1 MESSNIKLSSFCGK
15 ILIFLLSFFFSN
27 FWCLFLKKTSHF
39 FLQHTHCPQIIN
51 GTLTETETEEE
62 KEDEFEEVRKDALE
76 GGEPPIS
83 SRDFQNKFDRVERR
97 RKNFRQNIK
106 KEMKEENEEDVEN
119 EIEQPDVSE
128 L

>member
-1 MESSNIKLSSFCGK
+1 MVRFWFSYY
-15 ILIFLLSFFFSN
+15 FFFCI
-27 FWCLFLKKTSHF
+27 FDAFFKKTSHF

-106 KEMKEENEEDVEN
+106 KEMKDENEEDVEN